1 MEQVRSSEQ
10 QAKTRQIYHHQEEMR
25 AVRIDHER
33 ERAELLEVRTLAEQ
47 NTMTRDTHRSPIILV
62 SCSNVKR
69 TRLL

>member
-33 ERAELLEVRTLAEQ
+33 ERAELLEVRTHSQ
-47 NTMTRDTHRSPIILV
+47 N
-62 SCSNVKR
+62 R
-69 TRLL
+69 TL